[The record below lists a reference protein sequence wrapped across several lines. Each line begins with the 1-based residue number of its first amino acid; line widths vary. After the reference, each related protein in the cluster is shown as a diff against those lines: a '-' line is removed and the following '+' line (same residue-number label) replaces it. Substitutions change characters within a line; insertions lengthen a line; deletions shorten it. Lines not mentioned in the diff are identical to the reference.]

1 MRTIIKGR
9 EPASLTQHRLTQP
22 SDGYKPNYDNYP
34 YKKALWKVLVR
45 EQRGLCC
52 YCMGEICSDQEKT
65 KIEHWLCQSRYS
77 CKQLDYSNL
86 LAACPGGEGQPPHL
100 QHCDTKKGNDDL
112 KWNPANPAHRIETRL
127 RYEVDGSIRSDD
139 PTFDAQLC
147 QVLNLNLA
155 ELKNRRKGVLDAV
168 LEWWLRKKVK
178 IKGPVPRSRLVRERN
193 RRTPQTGEF
202 QPYCQVSVWWLD
214 QRLKKMTS

>member
-1 MRTIIKGR
+1 MRTIVKGR
-9 EPASLTQHRLTQP
+9 EPASLTQHRLMLP
-22 SDGYKPNYDNYP
+22 SNDYKPDYDNYSD
-34 YKKALWKVLVR
+34 KDALRKALVR

-52 YCMGEICSDQEKT
+52 YCMKEISSDREEM
-65 KIEHWLCQSRYS
+65 KIEHWQCQSRYS
-77 CKQLDYSNL
+77 CKQLNYRNL

-100 QHCDTKKGNDDL
+100 QHCDTKKGDNDL